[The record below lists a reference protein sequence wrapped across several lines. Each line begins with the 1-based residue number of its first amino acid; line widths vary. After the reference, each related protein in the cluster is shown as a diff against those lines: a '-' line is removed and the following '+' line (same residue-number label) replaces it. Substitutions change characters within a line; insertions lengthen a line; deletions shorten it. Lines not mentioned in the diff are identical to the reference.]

1 MDEWGV
7 MELRECGTRRRG
19 GEEGLSVAR
28 VPHRVRLI
36 LGLVSGKV
44 INFTDESSN
53 PAKEALGFGDL
64 IALQMRFRR
73 LAAHHEALTTI
84 SSTSTGPQRQVTEKC
99 AI

>member
-1 MDEWGV
+1 M
-7 MELRECGTRRRG
+7 
-19 GEEGLSVAR
+19 AR

>member
-1 MDEWGV
+1 
-7 MELRECGTRRRG
+7 MEALGG
-19 GEEGLSVAR
+19 GEEGLSVSR

-44 INFTDESSN
+44 INFSDESSN

-73 LAAHHEALTTI
+73 LAAHPECPRSASRVSPVCH
-84 SSTSTGPQRQVTEKC
+84 VDEK
-99 AI
+99 IV